1 LNILKTLNNY
11 GVPVSAA
18 HLHGSDFVNKM

>member
-1 LNILKTLNNY
+1 MKTLNNY
-11 GVPVSAA
+11 GVPVSVA